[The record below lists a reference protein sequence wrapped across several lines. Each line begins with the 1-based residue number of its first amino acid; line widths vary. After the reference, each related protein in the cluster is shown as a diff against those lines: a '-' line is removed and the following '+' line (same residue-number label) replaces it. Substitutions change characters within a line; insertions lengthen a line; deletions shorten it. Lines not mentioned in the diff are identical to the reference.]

1 MVMVGDRFMTF
12 LMVDG
17 ESTAVQG
24 SVVSLIDDTL
34 WEVTYGDVKP
44 RGNMSILHE
53 KDMLP
58 TDRENPQDNLGVL
71 PC

>member
-34 WEVTYGDVKP
+34 WEVTYGDVK
-44 RGNMSILHE
+44 S
-53 KDMLP
+53 
-58 TDRENPQDNLGVL
+58 TAST
-71 PC
+71 